1 MSDPVQRVLD
11 RGAARV
17 TKINVTTRDA
27 IQSAIA
33 TAIAQ
38 DVSLLDLADAIE
50 QGGGDIAIPGLDA
63 VYTDYRAEMIA
74 RTELMDAYNAA
85 TLGSYAD
92 AGFGYVQAIDGYGD
106 EECAARNG
114 QTFSMDEADTIEDH
128 SNGTLDWIPVMA

>member
-17 TKINVTTRDA
+17 TRINATTRDA

-33 TAIAQ
+33 TAIEQ
-38 DVSLLDLADAIE
+38 GISLLDLADAIE
-50 QGGGDIAIPGLDA
+50 QGGGDISIPGLDA

-85 TLGSYAD
+85 TLGSYED
-92 AGFGYVQAIDGYGD
+92 AGITRVEAIDGD
-106 EECAARNG
+106 DDDECAARNG
-114 QTFSMDEADTIEDH
+114 QEFSVDEADSIEDH
-128 SNGTLDWIPVMA
+128 PNGTLDWIPVLA